1 MVDKE
6 KKIGYNIIMDRKI
19 EQIIRDSVE
28 RSKIQRKEFVIFDR
42 VIIHLLQPTVISFA
56 EVISRL
62 EEKVPQHMFD
72 EIDEIF
78 VGSFD
83 ENDNRALEAHYEHG
97 AIYITNDMVTIEDYV
112 ENIIHEAAHSIE
124 QARGFEIYGDQKI
137 QEEFLGKRMT
147 LKRTL
152 ATNGHNTD
160 ADFGEIEY
168 SEDFD
173 LYLYKEVGY
182 DEIGNLTSGLFYS
195 PYAATSV
202 NEYFANGLENFFLGD
217 REHLNKISP
226 KLTKKIWEIINDEI

>member
-1 MVDKE
+1 MDK
-6 KKIGYNIIMDRKI
+6 KI
-19 EQIIRDSVE
+19 EQIIRESVE
-28 RSKIQRKEFVIFDR
+28 KSKNKRKEYIIFDR
-42 VIIHLLQPTVISFA
+42 ILVHLLQPTTISFK
-56 EVISRL
+56 EVINQI
-62 EEKVPQHMFD
+62 EEKVPRHMFD

-83 ENDNRALEAHYEHG
+83 ENDSRALEAHYESG
-97 AIYITNDMVTIEDYV
+97 AIYITNDMVTVEDYV
-112 ENIIHEAAHSIE
+112 ENIIHETAHSIE
-124 QARGFEIYGDQKI
+124 QARGFEIYGDQKV

-147 LKRTL
+147 LKRNL
-152 ATNGHNTD
+152 DTNGYD
-160 ADFGEIEY
+160 IGADFSDIEY

-182 DEIGNLTSGLFYS
+182 DKIGNLTSGLFYS

-217 REHLNKISP
+217 REHLKRISP